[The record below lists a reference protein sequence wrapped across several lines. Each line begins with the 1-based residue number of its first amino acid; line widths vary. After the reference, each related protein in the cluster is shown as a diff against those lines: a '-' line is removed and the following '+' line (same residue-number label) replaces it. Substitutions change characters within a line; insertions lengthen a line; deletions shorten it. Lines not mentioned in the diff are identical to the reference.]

1 MIYEE
6 MKQLLDNNILLFL
19 NNLSIE
25 CSIPQDVLLQ
35 KWELFNTKPVLSKE
49 SIATELPIVAEKKV
63 PKKSGYQN
71 FFSKKRLELKTAN
84 PSITFPELSKII
96 SVEWGKLNMT
106 EKNKYLIET
115 PVSASHSFTIEELNK
130 KKMADLKDLCEKCG
144 IKKSGNKTELIKNL
158 LGKNQ
163 NNAKEVPKTKITV
176 EVDKVDHS
184 LDLYVSSKTEK
195 RSDFETT
202 GASNEEE
209 EFEFDNL
216 SDKFAETD
224 SEATLED
231 DDEDGNDEDDPF
243 DDE

>member
-1 MIYEE
+1 
-6 MKQLLDNNILLFL
+6 MKQLLDKNILLFL
-19 NNLSIE
+19 NNLSLE
-25 CSIPQDVLLQ
+25 CSIPEDVLLQ
-35 KWELFNTKPVLSKE
+35 KWQNFNTKTVSDKE
-49 SIATELPIVAEKKV
+49 SSVKETPVAEKKV

-71 FFSKKRLELKTAN
+71 FFSKKRLELKTVN

-115 PVSASHSFTIEELNK
+115 PVSVSHSFTIEELNK
-130 KKMADLKDLCEKCG
+130 KKMADLKDLCEKFG

-163 NNAKEVPKTKITV
+163 NAAKEVLKPKIIV
-176 EVDKVDHS
+176 EADKVDHS

-202 GASNEEE
+202 GASNDEE

-216 SDKFAETD
+216 SDKFPETD
-224 SEATLED
+224 TEATLED
-231 DDEDGNDEDDPF
+231 DDEDGNDDDDPF

>member
-1 MIYEE
+1 

-25 CSIPQDVLLQ
+25 CSIPKDVLLQ
-35 KWELFNTKPVLSKE
+35 KWQLFNTKSVPPKE
-49 SIATELPIVAEKKV
+49 SSVLEAPPVVEKKV

-71 FFSKKRLELKTAN
+71 FFQKSAWNLKRRILPSLLSRTSKA
-84 PSITFPELSKII
+84 I

-115 PVSASHSFTIEELNK
+115 PVSSSHSFTIEELNQ

-163 NNAKEVPKTKITV
+163 NTVNEVPKTKITV
-176 EVDKVDHS
+176 EADKVDHS

-231 DDEDGNDEDDPF
+231 DEQDGDEEDDPF